1 MNITE
6 RHEFIMRELESKG
19 WVSVTE
25 LSVMLNVSEVTIRKD
40 LSLLERNNLLYRA
53 HGKAI
58 KISPYINDRDV
69 NVKEHQFPNEKIAIG
84 KQAVKLIEPNDSI
97 IIASGTTVQYFAR
110 EINVEQGR
118 LTVITSALNVAS
130 VLSKS
135 SRIEVIQLGGII
147 RGSSLSA
154 VGCDAERML
163 ENFTG
168 SKLFIGVD
176 GIDPEHGL
184 STTNLLEANLNRAMI
199 NSAQKTIVLCDSSKF
214 DRRGFSRICSI
225 DEIDQI
231 ITDSGISQHMLS
243 TLRGRGIEVTVVE
256 V

>member
-1 MNITE
+1 MTLSE
-6 RHEFIMRELESKG
+6 RHEFILGELNAKG
-19 WVSVTE
+19 SFSVTE
-25 LSVMLNVSEVTIRKD
+25 LSTMLNVSEVTIRKD
-40 LSLLERNNLLYRA
+40 LTQLESENKLYRA

-58 KISPYINDRDV
+58 KMSPYISDRDV
-69 NVKEHQFPNEKIAIG
+69 NVKEHQSPAEKRAIA
-84 KQAVKLIEPNDSI
+84 KAAVELIEPNDSL

-168 SKLFIGVD
+168 SKLFIGMD

-225 DEIDQI
+225 DDIDQI
-231 ITDSGISQHMLS
+231 ITDSGISPHMLS
-243 TLRGRGIEVTVVE
+243 MLRGRGIEVTVVE
-256 V
+256 A